1 MSSNDKYA
9 QREVERERKVNEAR
23 ASVHKD
29 HEKSYSALREG
40 QEKELE
46 QERLKS
52 KKLAEEKKDEL
63 IEIRKQQ
70 AQELAELEKQIE
82 ANVKEQVQ
90 NRQQE
95 GREEAQRRKE
105 LLEKQQKELQS
116 QVELRRAQL
125 NDSSNIMKNGE
136 KLRQECLNRLRED
149 RKKEQQEMSAR
160 LLEMNQKLH
169 ETRIKGEERLQE
181 LDNKRNEEQKQQL
194 LKKEKGIINGIAN
207 SEALSRSLA
216 IEDGFER
223 FKQHTVTLRNRHR
236 GFSNEYD
243 SIEPQLLKMHERMKK
258 GKELDD
264 CDMDDLTSAL
274 RVFRDQA
281 AVFSAEGS
289 TAEDVFQDLIGKLTV
304 LLKELMAEINSIK
317 AAFDDYEEEDRK
329 INKSGIAEPLFK
341 TSELMKAVGVL
352 MQQFNVIG
360 RDHLQETLAI
370 QMKQAQSSSH
380 QALEGRPPAYGSE
393 KQKIIAA
400 LTEN

>member
-1 MSSNDKYA
+1 MMFSDEKYA
-9 QREVERERKVNEAR
+9 HREADREGRVNEAR
-23 ASVHKD
+23 ASVQKE

-46 QERLKS
+46 RERLKS

-63 IEIRKQQ
+63 LEIRKKQ
-70 AQELAELEKQIE
+70 AQELAKLEKQIE

-95 GREEAQRRKE
+95 GKEEAQRRKE
-105 LLEKQQKELQS
+105 QLEKQQKELENQA
-116 QVELRRAQL
+116 ELRRAQL
-125 NDSSNIMKNGE
+125 NDSSNIIKNGE

-149 RKKEQQEMSAR
+149 RKKEQNEMTAQ

-169 ETRIKGEERLQE
+169 ETRIRGEERLQK
-181 LDNKRNEEQKQQL
+181 LDEKKIEEQKQQL
-194 LKKEKGIINGIAN
+194 LKKERVILNGIAN

-223 FKQHTVTLRNRHR
+223 FKQHTVTLRNKHR
-236 GFSNEYD
+236 GFNNEYD
-243 SIEPQLLKMHERMKK
+243 TIEPQLLKMHERMKK

-289 TAEDVFQDLIGKLTV
+289 TAEVVFQELIGKLTV
-304 LLKELMAEINSIK
+304 LLRELMVEINSIK
-317 AAFDDYEEEDRK
+317 AAFDDYEEEDRQ
-329 INKSGIAEPLFK
+329 INKNGIAEPLVK
-341 TSELMKAVGVL
+341 TSQLMKEVGVL

-370 QMKQAQSSSH
+370 QMKQAQSSKH
-380 QALEGRPPAYGSE
+380 QALEGPPAYGSE

>member
-1 MSSNDKYA
+1 MSSSDKYA

-23 ASVHKD
+23 ASVNQE

-70 AQELAELEKQIE
+70 AQELADLEKQIE

-90 NRQQE
+90 NRQQK

-105 LLEKQQKELQS
+105 LLEKQQKELES

-136 KLRQECLNRLRED
+136 KLRQECLNRLRDD
-149 RKKEQQEMSAR
+149 RKKEQKEMNAQI
-160 LLEMNQKLH
+160 LEMNQKLH

-181 LDNKRNEEQKQQL
+181 LDEKRNEEQKQQL
-194 LKKEKGIINGIAN
+194 LKKERVILNGIAN

-223 FKQHTVTLRNRHR
+223 FKQHTVTLRNKHR

-243 SIEPQLLKMHERMKK
+243 SIEPQLLKMHDRMKK

-264 CDMDDLTSAL
+264 CDLDDLTSAL

-289 TAEDVFQDLIGKLTV
+289 TAESDFQQHVAELIE
-304 LLKELMAEINSIK
+304 LLRQLMININSIK
-317 AAFDDYEEEDRK
+317 AAAEEYDEQGEAS
-329 INKSGIAEPLFK
+329 NNGIAEPLVK
-341 TSELMKAVGVL
+341 TSELMKAVGIL

-370 QMKQAQSSSH
+370 QMKQAQSSRH
-380 QALEGRPPAYGSE
+380 QALEGPPAYGSE

>member
-1 MSSNDKYA
+1 MSSNDKYG
-9 QREVERERKVNEAR
+9 QREADREGRVNAAR
-23 ASVHKD
+23 ASVQQK
-29 HEKSYSALREG
+29 HEKSYSALREE

-70 AQELAELEKQIE
+70 AQELADFEKQIE

-95 GREEAQRRKE
+95 GREEAQRRKVQ
-105 LLEKQQKELQS
+105 LEKQQKELENQA
-116 QVELRRAQL
+116 ELRRAQL

-136 KLRQECLNRLRED
+136 KLRQECLNRLRDD
-149 RKKEQQEMSAR
+149 RKKEQKEMNAQI
-160 LLEMNQKLH
+160 LEMNQKLH

-181 LDNKRNEEQKQQL
+181 LDEKRNEEQKQQL
-194 LKKEKGIINGIAN
+194 LKKERVILNGIAN

-243 SIEPQLLKMHERMKK
+243 SIEPQLLKMHDRMRR
-258 GKELDD
+258 GKNIDY

-289 TAEDVFQDLIGKLTV
+289 TAENDFQQHIAELIE
-304 LLKELMAEINSIK
+304 LLRQLMTNINGIK
-317 AAFDDYEEEDRK
+317 AAADEYDDQGEA
-329 INKSGIAEPLFK
+329 NNGGIAEPLSNI
-341 TSELMKAVGVL
+341 SELMKAVGVL

-370 QMKQAQSSSH
+370 QMKQAQSSRH
-380 QALEGRPPAYGSE
+380 QALEGPPAYGSE